1 MRYALAVLAL
11 LAVTVAGVAYE
22 TRDPGRTEVPAI
34 ELRSDEVSEPQS
46 SRRARPAKVR
56 KEESAGTRTRSG
68 RGAAPAP
75 TQAPAPAG
83 DDDGDDDGD

>member
-1 MRYALAVLAL
+1 MRYAVAGLAVLAVV
-11 LAVTVAGVAYE
+11 AVAVAYDG
-22 TRDPGRTEVPAI
+22 RDASRTEVPAI

-46 SRRARPAKVR
+46 SRRDRPAKKR
-56 KEESAGTRTRSG
+56 KEESAGTRTRSS

>member
-1 MRYALAVLAL
+1 VRYTVAGLAVLAVV
-11 LAVTVAGVAYE
+11 AVAVAHDG
-22 TRDPGRTEVPAI
+22 RDASGTDVPTI

-46 SRRARPAKVR
+46 SRRAGPAKKR
-56 KEESAGTRTRSG
+56 KEERAETRTRSG

-83 DDDGDDDGD
+83 DDGGDDGDD

>member
-1 MRYALAVLAL
+1 MRYAVAGLAVLA
-11 LAVTVAGVAYE
+11 VVAGAVAYDG
-22 TRDPGRTEVPAI
+22 RNASRTEVPTI

-46 SRRARPAKVR
+46 SKRAGPMKKR
-56 KEESAGTRTRSG
+56 KEEGARTRTRSS

>member
-1 MRYALAVLAL
+1 VRYTVAGLAVLAVV
-11 LAVTVAGVAYE
+11 AVAVAHDG
-22 TRDPGRTEVPAI
+22 RDASGTDVPTI

-46 SRRARPAKVR
+46 SRRARPMKKR

-75 TQAPAPAG
+75 AQAPAPAG